1 MPDLEPS
8 KQMTKEEARQKD
20 EEEERKKKAEKALEE
35 EDEMSPEDKALLE
48 GLELAVTRTTDAD
61 PQIVLNAL
69 EHLRSEIRTATTSM
83 TSVPKPLKFLRPHYQ
98 TLKDA
103 HAAMAAGQAQTELAD
118 ILAVLAMTMATPG
131 TRESL
136 SYKLRGDPTDLGSW
150 GHEFVR
156 SLAGEIGQEYN
167 ARSIK
172 AAEDGLGQEAEL
184 AGMQDILSLVKVIVP
199 FHLTHRAEA
208 EAVDLL
214 IEVQQLKILL
224 EAGQKID
231 EDNFERICLY
241 LLRCADFMSDPE
253 DYEEVNH
260 TAYTIY
266 TTQESW
272 TNALR
277 VALRMQDLERVSAT
291 MEACGDQTVK
301 NQMAFLLAR
310 HRVNYEAE
318 DDDDLNELIG
328 NNKLS
333 ELFLALARDLD
344 VMEPKTP
351 EQIYKSHLADTA
363 GFTRRANAAKDVDS
377 ARGNLANTFVNSF
390 VNAGYGKDM
399 LMTPEDTQ
407 WLYKNKEHGM
417 MSAAASLGMIF
428 LWDIEE
434 GLVALDKYLYTKEE
448 HGKEY
453 IKAGAVLAIG
463 VVSSG
468 IRNESDPPIALLPDH
483 LASKSSIVKCGACAA
498 FGIAYAGSAREDVME
513 NLLPVVSSADDGKFA
528 EVALAAL
535 SLGHVFVGSCNE
547 EVGTALVE
555 RLMTASPAELDH
567 PMARFLCLG
576 LLFFG
581 QMEKCEG
588 MLEVVKTVEHKMGKY
603 AAVTLE
609 SCAYAGTGNVLK
621 IQELLHQCAEH
632 LHEDAEHQAAAVL
645 GIALTAI
652 GEDVGSEMALRIF
665 DHLLQYCELPIK
677 RALPLALALLN
688 VSNPDYSFVDQ
699 MSRLSHDNDPEVAK
713 AAIIGMGILGA
724 GSNNSRIAGLLRQLA
739 EHSQDP
745 NHTFVVRIAQGFLHM
760 GKGLVGLTPF
770 HSDRLLLSGVGM
782 AAILTVL
789 HACLDMKNTILDK
802 VHYILFYLTGAMN
815 PRMLLT
821 VDEEL
826 QPLPVTVRVGQAVE
840 TVGQAGRPK
849 GISGFQTHTTPVL
862 LQTTERAELAAPEYL
877 MTGNQ
882 LEGIVILK
890 PDPDYVAPEPGK

>member
-1 MPDLEPS
+1 VKKTTMPELEPS
-8 KQMTKEEARQKD
+8 KQMTKEEARKKD
-20 EEEERKKKAEKALEE
+20 EEEAAKKKAEKALEDE
-35 EDEMSPEDKALLE
+35 EEMSPEDKALLE

-61 PQIVLNAL
+61 EQIVLNAL
-69 EHLRSEIRTATTSM
+69 EHLRTEIRTATTSM

-98 TLKDA
+98 TLKDTHEA
-103 HAAMAAGQAQTELAD
+103 ISAGPAKVQLAD
-118 ILAVLAMTMATPG
+118 ILAVLAMTMAEPG
-131 TRESL
+131 KRESL

-156 SLAGEIGQEYN
+156 SLAGEIGQEYD
-167 ARSIK
+167 ARSVK
-172 AAEDGLGQEAEL
+172 AAEDGLEKDAEQE
-184 AGMQDILSLVKVIVP
+184 GMQDILNLVKVIVP
-199 FHLTHRAEA
+199 FHLSHRAEA

-224 EAGQKID
+224 EEGQKID

-266 TTQESW
+266 TGQASY

-277 VALRMQDLERVSAT
+277 VALRMQDMDRVKAT
-291 MEACGDQTVK
+291 MDACEDGTVK

-310 HRVNYEAE
+310 HRCNYEDD
-318 DDDDLNELIG
+318 DDDDLNEIIG

-333 ELFLALARDLD
+333 ENFLALARDLD

-363 GFTRRANAAKDVDS
+363 GFTRRANAAKEVES

-390 VNAGYGKDM
+390 VNAGYMKDE
-399 LMTPEDTQ
+399 LMTPEDSQ
-407 WLYKNKEHGM
+407 WIHKNKEHGM
-417 MSAAASLGMIF
+417 MSATASLGMVL
-428 LWDIEE
+428 LWDIDE
-434 GLVALDKYLYTKEE
+434 GLAQLDKYLYTKED
-448 HGKEY
+448 Y
-453 IKAGAVLAIG
+453 ITAGAVLGFG
-463 VVSSG
+463 VVASG
-468 IRNESDPPIALLPDH
+468 IRNESDPIKAVVNEYLTS
-483 LASKSSIVKCGACAA
+483 ASSIVKCAACAA
-498 FGIAYAGSAREDVME
+498 LGIAYAGSAREDLME
-513 NLLPVVSSADDGKFA
+513 DLLPVAQDGDA
-528 EVALAAL
+528 TMSEVALAAL

-547 EVGTALVE
+547 DVGFALVT
-555 RLMTASPAELDH
+555 RLMESSDADLDH
-567 PMARFLCLG
+567 PMARFLCLGLG

-621 IQELLHQCAEH
+621 IQELLHLCAGH

-645 GIALTAI
+645 GIALVAL

-688 VSNPDYSFVDQ
+688 MSNPDYSFVDQ
-699 MSRLSHDNDPEVAK
+699 MSRLSHDNDPEVAQ
-713 AAIIGMGILGA
+713 AAILGMGLLGA

-739 EHSQDP
+739 EHSRDP

-760 GKGLVGLTPF
+760 GKGLIGLTPY

-782 AAILTVL
+782 AGILTVL

-802 VHYILFYLTGAMN
+802 VHYILFYVTGAMN

-821 VDEEL
+821 VDEDL

-862 LQTTERAELAAPEYL
+862 LATTERAELATPEYL
-877 MTGNQ
+877 LTGSQ
-882 LEGIVILK
+882 LEGIVSLK
-890 PDPDYVAPEPGK
+890 ELFFLFFFMD